1 MQADRLARVIRFGI
15 YELHPRSGE
24 LRRNGLR
31 VRLPEQSFQILVML
45 LERAGEVVTRE
56 EIRKKLWPNNTI
68 VEFDHSINAAIKI
81 LRKALNDSA
90 DDPRFVETLARR
102 GYRFKPPIERP
113 PEEEATP
120 RGTALPPPTPK
131 AGQVV
136 PEATE
141 PDSDELI
148 GRTVSHYRI
157 REELGRGGM
166 GVVYL
171 AEDTLLGRK
180 AALKFMPTELA
191 EHPEALERFKR
202 EARAASALN
211 HPNICTIYEV
221 GESGGRPFIAM
232 ELVEGQTLKQ
242 LIDAGGG
249 SPRKAA
255 VPADS
260 EEERAPQGAPLPT
273 DKILEIA
280 IQIADALQAAHSNG
294 IIHRDIKPGNI
305 MINKRDHVKVL
316 DFGLAKLM
324 DSAAAV
330 AEGQVSADE
339 RATISDEPTMTAPP
353 EHLTRTGSTLGTL
366 AYMSPE
372 QVRGEKVDARTDLFS
387 FGLVLY
393 EMATGRQAFAGET
406 AAVVHE
412 AILHRT
418 PAPPR
423 QLNPGLPAKLEQI
436 INKSLEKDRDQRY
449 QSASDLRTDLMR
461 LRPETAIVSSPRW
474 RPKAAVLGFAL
485 LASGVFAYFFVLP
498 LRVPKIVGYAP
509 ITTDGKN
516 KICGM
521 LTDGSR
527 LYFTV
532 GGPLLTTYQVS
543 VSGGEAKVAFTF
555 NGCPTDIS
563 RDGSEFLATTL
574 GNVPDEQPLW
584 VLLAL
589 GGSPRRV
596 GGVLAQDARW
606 MPDGEHIV
614 YSNGG
619 ALYVVGRDGSEPHKF
634 ATVPGIPVNLTW
646 SPDGSRLRFELANPQ
661 TGVAGIWEVS
671 VRGTDA
677 HPLLPGWNTGVFPV
691 WWNTRGGVW
700 TPDAKYFVFRAWNE
714 REENLWAL
722 CEKRSLFQR
731 CPSGPVQLTTGPLS
745 FDSPVLSRDGKKA
758 FALGTLRRVELVRY
772 DSKSR
777 QFASYLGG
785 ISAEGVSFSNDGQWV
800 AYTLVPEGTLWRSRL
815 DGRERLQLSFPPLS
829 ASVPRWSPDGT
840 RIAFQGGPPGR
851 PDKIYVVSA
860 DGGRPR
866 QVTSGD
872 RTDHDASW
880 LPNGYSLMFGG
891 CVAFRDSPPGALTID
906 RIDLRTNKI
915 ASLPGSHAL
924 QVPQWLPSGRYV
936 AAMTIDWEKLML
948 FDFTTQKW
956 TELVASRGI
965 SYHYWSHDERY
976 YYFMNE
982 DSNTVKRVRISDHKV
997 EPVMSFND
1005 VGRVGQ
1011 GRWGEWFG
1019 LTPDDSPLTLRDIG
1033 TQDIY
1038 ALDWEAP

>member
-102 GYRFKPPIERP
+102 GYRFKAPIERP

-120 RGTALPPPTPK
+120 RGAALPPPTPK
-131 AGQVV
+131 AEQVV

-141 PDSDELI
+141 PDSGELI

-180 AALKFMPTELA
+180 AALKFMPSELA

-260 EEERAPQGAPLPT
+260 EEGRAPQGAPLPT

-280 IQIADALQAAHSNG
+280 IQIADALQAAHSDG

-324 DSAAAV
+324 DSAAAL

-339 RATISDEPTMTAPP
+339 RATINDEPTMTAPP

-418 PAPPR
+418 PAPC
-423 QLNPGLPAKLEQI
+423 
-436 INKSLEKDRDQRY
+436 
-449 QSASDLRTDLMR
+449 
-461 LRPETAIVSSPRW
+461 
-474 RPKAAVLGFAL
+474 AAVE
-485 LASGVFAYFFVLP
+485 
-498 LRVPKIVGYAP
+498 
-509 ITTDGKN
+509 
-516 KICGM
+516 
-521 LTDGSR
+521 SR
-527 LYFTV
+527 T
-532 GGPLLTTYQVS
+532 S
-543 VSGGEAKVAFTF
+543 GEA
-555 NGCPTDIS
+555 
-563 RDGSEFLATTL
+563 
-574 GNVPDEQPLW
+574 
-584 VLLAL
+584 
-589 GGSPRRV
+589 
-596 GGVLAQDARW
+596 
-606 MPDGEHIV
+606 
-614 YSNGG
+614 G
-619 ALYVVGRDGSEPHKF
+619 ANH
-634 ATVPGIPVNLTW
+634 
-646 SPDGSRLRFELANPQ
+646 
-661 TGVAGIWEVS
+661 
-671 VRGTDA
+671 
-677 HPLLPGWNTGVFPV
+677 
-691 WWNTRGGVW
+691 
-700 TPDAKYFVFRAWNE
+700 
-714 REENLWAL
+714 
-722 CEKRSLFQR
+722 
-731 CPSGPVQLTTGPLS
+731 
-745 FDSPVLSRDGKKA
+745 
-758 FALGTLRRVELVRY
+758 
-772 DSKSR
+772 
-777 QFASYLGG
+777 
-785 ISAEGVSFSNDGQWV
+785 
-800 AYTLVPEGTLWRSRL
+800 
-815 DGRERLQLSFPPLS
+815 
-829 ASVPRWSPDGT
+829 
-840 RIAFQGGPPGR
+840 
-851 PDKIYVVSA
+851 
-860 DGGRPR
+860 
-866 QVTSGD
+866 
-872 RTDHDASW
+872 
-880 LPNGYSLMFGG
+880 
-891 CVAFRDSPPGALTID
+891 
-906 RIDLRTNKI
+906 
-915 ASLPGSHAL
+915 
-924 QVPQWLPSGRYV
+924 
-936 AAMTIDWEKLML
+936 
-948 FDFTTQKW
+948 
-956 TELVASRGI
+956 
-965 SYHYWSHDERY
+965 
-976 YYFMNE
+976 
-982 DSNTVKRVRISDHKV
+982 
-997 EPVMSFND
+997 
-1005 VGRVGQ
+1005 
-1011 GRWGEWFG
+1011 
-1019 LTPDDSPLTLRDIG
+1019 
-1033 TQDIY
+1033 
-1038 ALDWEAP
+1038 